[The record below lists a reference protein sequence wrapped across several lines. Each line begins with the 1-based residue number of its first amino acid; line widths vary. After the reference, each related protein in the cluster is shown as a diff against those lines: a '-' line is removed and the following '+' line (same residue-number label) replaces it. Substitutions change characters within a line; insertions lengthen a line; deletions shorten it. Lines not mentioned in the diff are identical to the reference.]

1 MPPVTMRWQ
10 SVSREPAFTD
20 RGWST
25 TDGIELYARDYG
37 AGEGRARLPV
47 ICLHGMTRNSADFED
62 LAPVLA
68 ATHRRVVVP
77 DMRGR
82 GRSGYDPK
90 PHNYHLLTYAGDIID
105 LLGHLGIGHAH
116 VIGTSMGGLIAMLV
130 AMQRPGLIKSV
141 VLNDVGP
148 YLSAEGLMRLAGHAV
163 HPAAFASWD
172 EAAAFVRAQN
182 APAFPHLDDAAWLAF
197 ARRLCRQTPAG
208 GIELAFDPEIFR
220 PLTSPK
226 GAPFVF
232 DMSPAYL
239 SLAAGHI
246 LVVRGELSDVLDKA
260 GVYRMQGLT
269 RRFNYVEVKGVGHAP
284 TLMEPEARAAIEAF
298 LAEMP

>member
-10 SVSREPAFTD
+10 SVAREPAFTD
-20 RGWST
+20 RDWST
-25 TDGIELYARDYG
+25 TDGIELYARDDG

-47 ICLHGMTRNSADFED
+47 ICLHGMTRNSA
-62 LAPVLA
+62 
-68 ATHRRVVVP
+68 
-77 DMRGR
+77 
-82 GRSGYDPK
+82 
-90 PHNYHLLTYAGDIID
+90 
-105 LLGHLGIGHAH
+105 
-116 VIGTSMGGLIAMLV
+116 
-130 AMQRPGLIKSV
+130 
-141 VLNDVGP
+141 GP
-148 YLSAEGLMRLAGHAV
+148 YLSTEGLMRLAGHAV
-163 HPAAFASWD
+163 HPAAFTSWD
-172 EAAAFVRAQN
+172 EATAFVRAQN

-197 ARRLCRQTPAG
+197 
-208 GIELAFDPEIFR
+208 DPEIFR
-220 PLTSPK
+220 RLSSPK

-239 SLAAGHI
+239 SLAAGQI

-269 RRFNYVEVKGVGHAP
+269 RRFRYVEVKGVGHAP